1 MISQFAYTIFAVPK
15 TAPKKS
21 EPALL
26 ERFRSAV
33 RQSGYKYSDDSIIL
47 AFEGGSVMH
56 GASVGSDDHDY
67 YAVYLEPP
75 QMKLGLHPVEH
86 HVWSTSD
93 STRKNTR
100 DDIDLVMYSLTKFA
114 RLAASGNPTILHFL
128 FVENELGANPWWD
141 YVTQHRANFLAR
153 SHLRKFI
160 GYADAQFDRLTGK
173 RARKQFRPELLE
185 KYGFDTK
192 AAMHGIRLMYEA
204 LDLLRD
210 GGMTFPN
217 PHAGHLIAI
226 RKGKYTLE
234 QIVRQYEELKQR
246 CNQQQ
251 QDSPLAEEVDQEQIN
266 RILANVYQ
274 SFWMG

>member
-1 MISQFAYTIFAVPK
+1 MSTRPK
-15 TAPKKS
+15 QETGPG
-21 EPALL
+21 LI
-26 ERFRSAV
+26 ERFRSALGH
-33 RQSGYKYSDDSIIL
+33 SAYPYSDRGIIL

-75 QMKLGLHPVEH
+75 AVKLGLRPIEH

-93 STRKNTR
+93 NTRKNTR

-114 RLAASGNPTILHFL
+114 RLAAGGNPTILHFL
-128 FVENELGANPWWD
+128 FVRNALGPNPWWG
-141 YVTQHRANFLAR
+141 YVADHADNFLAR

-210 GGMTFPN
+210 GKMSFPN
-217 PHAGHLIAI
+217 PHAERLIAI
-226 RKGKYTLE
+226 RKGEYSLD
-234 QIVRQYEELKQR
+234 QVVRQYEELKHECLRTQLH
-246 CNQQQ
+246 
-251 QDSPLAEEVDQEQIN
+251 SPLAEEVDIRQIN

-274 SFWMG
+274 SYWSSA

>member
-1 MISQFAYTIFAVPK
+1 
-15 TAPKKS
+15 
-21 EPALL
+21 
-26 ERFRSAV
+26 
-33 RQSGYKYSDDSIIL
+33 
-47 AFEGGSVMH
+47 MH

-75 QMKLGLHPVEH
+75 NVKLGLRPAEH

-93 STRKNTR
+93 NTRKNTR
-100 DDIDLVMYSLTKFA
+100 DDIDLVMYSLSKFA

-128 FVENELGANPWWD
+128 FVENALGHNPWWS
-141 YVTQHRANFLAR
+141 YVSDRANSFLAR

-204 LDLLRD
+204 LHLLQD
-210 GGMTFPN
+210 GKMSFPN
-217 PHAGHLIAI
+217 PHADHLIAI
-226 RKGKYTLE
+226 RKGKYSLDE
-234 QIVRQYEELKQR
+234 VLRQYEGLKAECLRAQSR
-246 CNQQQ
+246 
-251 QDSPLAEEVDQEQIN
+251 SPLAEEADIGQIN
-266 RILANVYQ
+266 RILASVYQ
-274 SFWMG
+274 SYWSSV

>member
-1 MISQFAYTIFAVPK
+1 VPK
-15 TAPKKS
+15 TLRKK
-21 EPALL
+21 PALL
-26 ERFRSAV
+26 ECFRSAV
-33 RQSGYKYSDDSIIL
+33 CQSEYLFSDDSIIL

-75 QMKLGLHPVEH
+75 QTRLGLRSTEH

-100 DDIDLVMYSLTKFA
+100 DDVDLVMYSLTKFA
-114 RLAASGNPTILHFL
+114 RLAAAGNPTILHFL
-128 FVENELGANPWWD
+128 FVENVLGANPWWD
-141 YVTQHRANFLAR
+141 YVTARRRSFLAQ

-210 GGMTFPN
+210 GTMAFPN
-217 PHAGHLIAI
+217 PHARHLIAI
-226 RKGKYTLE
+226 RNGEYSLE
-234 QIVRQYEELKQR
+234 QIVQQYEELKQR
-246 CNQQQ
+246 CLKQQQ
-251 QDSPLAEEVDQEQIN
+251 RSPLAEEVDEEGIN
-266 RILANVYQ
+266 QLLANVYQ
-274 SFWMG
+274 SFWSRV

>member
-1 MISQFAYTIFAVPK
+1 MAKALR
-15 TAPKKS
+15 KKS

-26 ERFRSAV
+26 QRFRGAV
-33 RQSGYKYSDDSIIL
+33 GQAGYPFSEDSIIL

-75 QMKLGLHPVEH
+75 QTRLGLQATEH

-93 STRKNTR
+93 NTRKNTR
-100 DDIDLVMYSLTKFA
+100 DDVDLVMYSLTKFA
-114 RLAASGNPTILHFL
+114 RLAAAGNPTILHFF
-128 FVENELGANPWWD
+128 FVENALGSNPWWE
-141 YVTQHRANFLAR
+141 YVMARRHHFLAR
-153 SHLRKFI
+153 SHLGKFV

-204 LDLLRD
+204 LDLLRH
-210 GGMTFPN
+210 GAMTFPN
-217 PHAGHLIAI
+217 PQAEHLIAI
-226 RKGKYTLE
+226 RQGRYSLE
-234 QIVRQYEELKQR
+234 EIVRQYEKLKQE
-246 CNQQQ
+246 CNRQQER
-251 QDSPLAEEVDQEQIN
+251 SPLAEQVNGHQVN
-266 RILANVYQ
+266 RLLANVYQ
-274 SFWMG
+274 SFWERS